1 MGISLRIEITSPMDE
16 RDHELLSGIAV
27 MTLAIANHTLAE
39 ERFPDAFPKDNEE
52 TATEKVLDDL
62 VKEGLLEEVT
72 EANAPEPVRLCG
84 VLAPP
89 PDGDMIC
96 VSEVGPNGLHKGR
109 HKYRQ
114 IPGST
119 VDAVLAN

>member
-39 ERFPDAFPKDNEE
+39 ERFPDAFPKDDEE
-52 TATEKVLDDL
+52 KATEEVLDDL
-62 VKEGLLEEVT
+62 VEQGLMEEVP
-72 EANAPEPVRLCG
+72 APEPVRLCG

-89 PDGDMIC
+89 PNGDMIC

>member
-1 MGISLRIEITSPMDE
+1 MAIKLNLKIESPMDGH
-16 RDHELLSGIAV
+16 DHELLSGIAV
-27 MTLAIANHTLAE
+27 MVLAIANHELAE
-39 ERFPDAFPKDNEE
+39 QRFPEAFRDPDEDA
-52 TATEKVLDDL
+52 ATEEVLDDL
-62 VKEGLLEEVT
+62 VKEGLMEEVT

>member
-39 ERFPDAFPKDNEE
+39 ERFPDAFPKDEE

-62 VKEGLLEEVT
+62 VEQGLMEEVP
-72 EANAPEPVRLCG
+72 APEPVRLCG

-89 PDGDMIC
+89 PNGDMIC